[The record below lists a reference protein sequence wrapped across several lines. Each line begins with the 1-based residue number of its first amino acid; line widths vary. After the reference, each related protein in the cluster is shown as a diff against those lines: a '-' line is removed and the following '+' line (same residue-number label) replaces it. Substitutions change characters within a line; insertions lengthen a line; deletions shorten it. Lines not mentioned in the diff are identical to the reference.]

1 MKKIKEVIV
10 VEGKD
15 DTKRIKLAV
24 NADTL
29 ETNGSAISPACL
41 EQIKL
46 LQKLRGVIVFCDPD
60 FSGEKIRQTI
70 SQHVPGIKLAFLNK
84 EQAVP
89 EKKGSLGVDHA
100 SVAATQ
106 EALGHLYT
114 EMPAKQ
120 PQISRQMLAQA
131 GLLAG
136 PGAKQRRAR
145 LGEILKIGYTNGKRL
160 YERLNLFQITPASF
174 QAALKKVDQMED
186 EHE

>member
-1 MKKIKEVIV
+1 MKKIKEIIV

-29 ETNGSAISPACL
+29 ETNGSAISQTCL

-46 LQKLRGVIVFCDPD
+46 LQEARGVIVFCDPD

-70 SQHVPGIKLAFLNK
+70 SQHVPGIKHAFLNK
-84 EQAVP
+84 DQAVP
-89 EKKGSLGVDHA
+89 DKKGSLGVEHA
-100 SVAATQ
+100 SLAAIR
-106 EALGHLYT
+106 EALQHLYT
-114 EMPAKQ
+114 EMPAQQ
-120 PQISRQMLAQA
+120 PQISRQMLNRA

-136 PGAKQRRAR
+136 PGAKQKRAR
-145 LGEILKIGYTNGKRL
+145 LGEVLKIGYTNGKRL

-174 QAALKKVDQMED
+174 QTAMKKVNQMED
-186 EHE
+186 KHE